1 MTRWA
6 KAWYPR
12 GGPQDSSF
20 PEGHHDSFATLLLST
35 LALPTAILAQDG
47 AEAADEMAG
56 HTIVTAD
63 AVAYSPLEVP
73 GFDPGL
79 ELAVLHG
86 DPMGEAGAYTIRLR
100 FSDGYRFPSHW
111 HPNAENLT
119 VLRGSF
125 QLGMGTEED
134 PSGMQTYAPGSFL
147 RIPAESPH
155 FGAVTGSTE
164 IQLHGEAPFEIVLAN
179 TGA

>member
-1 MTRWA
+1 MMRV
-6 KAWYPR
+6 
-12 GGPQDSSF
+12 
-20 PEGHHDSFATLLLST
+20 ATLVLST
-35 LALPTAILAQDG
+35 LAFPTAILAQDG
-47 AEAADEMAG
+47 AVAVDELAG

-63 AVAYSPLEVP
+63 AVTFSPLEVP
-73 GFDPGL
+73 GFEPGL

-86 DPMGEAGAYTIRLR
+86 DPMGEAGTYTLRLR
-100 FSDGYRFPSHW
+100 FPDGYRFPSHW
-111 HPNAENLT
+111 HPNAENVT

-125 QLGMGTEED
+125 QLGMGTDED
-134 PSGMQTYAPGSFL
+134 PSAMQTYTSGSFL
-147 RIPAESPH
+147 HIPAESPH

>member
-1 MTRWA
+1 MIRV
-6 KAWYPR
+6 
-12 GGPQDSSF
+12 
-20 PEGHHDSFATLLLST
+20 ATLVLST
-35 LALPTAILAQDG
+35 LVFPTAILAQDG
-47 AEAADEMAG
+47 AGAADEMAG

-63 AVAYSPLEVP
+63 AVAFSPLEVP

-86 DPMGEAGAYTIRLR
+86 DPMGEAGTYTIRLR
-100 FSDGYRFPSHW
+100 FPDGYRFPSHW

-125 QLGMGTEED
+125 QLGMGTDED
-134 PSGMQTYAPGSFL
+134 PSAMQTYAPGSFL
-147 RIPAESPH
+147 HIPAESPH

-164 IQLHGEAPFEIVLAN
+164 IQLHGEAPFEIMLAN